1 MLIDSLP
8 SEKHSA
14 NAEMV
19 RVGGKKRRR
28 KQQGMEIKCSAL
40 AFTAH
45 GLAVD
50 LIYAASY

>member
-14 NAEMV
+14 NTEMV
-19 RVGGKKRRR
+19 RPGWKKGR
-28 KQQGMEIKCSAL
+28 KQQGMKIKCSAL
-40 AFTAH
+40 AFTAR
-45 GLAVD
+45 GLALD